1 MTSQIVEEQSKNYKA
16 EIENFRNTLYTAL
29 GLIAVPPRT
38 VDIYFEKKIK
48 SLFRDIAKEALPN
61 EIPESVN
68 DGGIFEQEKRGY
80 INGFNNARSEILS
93 NIEKVIK

>member
-1 MTSQIVEEQSKNYKA
+1 MKDYSEEIDLIVLELFGSAFAQGDMGMVTSKKA
-16 EIENFRNTLYTAL
+16 TDKASTQ
-29 GLIAVPPRT
+29 
-38 VDIYFEKKIK
+38 IK
-48 SLFRDIAKEALPN
+48 SLFREIVKEALPN
-61 EIPESVN
+61 EIPKKAN